1 MPAWRGSTHASG
13 TGPGRG
19 GRETSAAVPAGGV
32 RRGGARAR
40 RAWGRPRPARIER
53 RPRGAARHRAHALSP
68 AARHRWARRLP
79 RARHRPL
86 RPRRVDPARVRR
98 ARVVGRGRARRA
110 AFDRDRR
117 RRGRGGGPLGRPRA
131 HAAAR
136 HHGLRARAAARGAP
150 PAARRT
156 VAAQR
161 DARDR
166 RARSDGV
173 DVGRPPRVRGG
184 PLARG
189 PPVRRG
195 RAGARGV
202 TQSRA
207 GAPHPAQ
214 RAHSGH
220 RRGGARRRQRDH
232 ARGGPLVPRPRRA
245 TTYTIMGQHD
255 RFRPGHA
262 RQRTLG
268 RHGAG
273 RRARAGRGRMH
284 AAGRR
289 GARRA
294 PASQDPPMTRRR
306 LATAC
311 ALTALLAPLAR
322 FAPRGA
328 ARAQA
333 YDLVLAGG
341 RVLDPESGL
350 DATRNVGVTSGRIT
364 AVTTELPAAR
374 ETLDVRGL
382 VVAPGFI
389 DLHAHGQ
396 DSESYRY
403 YAHDGVT
410 TALELE
416 IGTYPVAPW
425 YAAREG
431 RALINYGVTV
441 GHPGARRALLRRD
454 QSLAG
459 ALALGDT
466 SRGWTHAEIPA
477 PDLPRLDSLVERGLA
492 EGALGIGFGI
502 AYTPGASREEI
513 LRIFRVAAR
522 HGVPC
527 FVHLRQGGRDPVTGG
542 SVAALQE
549 VIADAAATGAS
560 LHVVH
565 VTSMGQRDTPLLL
578 QLIRG
583 ARERGLDVTTEAY
596 PYTAGSTALQS
607 AVFDPG
613 WQQRMAITYHD
624 ILYPPTGERL
634 TRASFAR
641 LRRQGATVVIFQI
654 PDSTVRQTLADSLV
668 MVASDGISPHGHPRL
683 AGTHARVL
691 GRYVRDSGALSLQ
704 DAVRKM
710 TLLPA
715 QRLERVVPA
724 MRAKGRVQVG
734 ADADLTVFDAARVVD
749 RATYERPA
757 QFSEGIVHV
766 LVHGVFVVRNSASVA
781 AHPGRP
787 IRRGL

>member
-1 MPAWRGSTHASG
+1 MIAFPKSVLLPLLVVL
-13 TGPGRG
+13 PG
-19 GRETSAAVPAGGV
+19 AV
-32 RRGGARAR
+32 
-40 RAWGRPRPARIER
+40 
-53 RPRGAARHRAHALSP
+53 
-68 AARHRWARRLP
+68 
-79 RARHRPL
+79 
-86 RPRRVDPARVRR
+86 
-98 ARVVGRGRARRA
+98 
-110 AFDRDRR
+110 
-117 RRGRGGGPLGRPRA
+117 
-131 HAAAR
+131 
-136 HHGLRARAAARGAP
+136 
-150 PAARRT
+150 
-156 VAAQR
+156 
-161 DARDR
+161 
-166 RARSDGV
+166 
-173 DVGRPPRVRGG
+173 
-184 PLARG
+184 
-189 PPVRRG
+189 
-195 RAGARGV
+195 
-202 TQSRA
+202 
-207 GAPHPAQ
+207 
-214 RAHSGH
+214 
-220 RRGGARRRQRDH
+220 
-232 ARGGPLVPRPRRA
+232 
-245 TTYTIMGQHD
+245 
-255 RFRPGHA
+255 
-262 RQRTLG
+262 
-268 RHGAG
+268 
-273 RRARAGRGRMH
+273 
-284 AAGRR
+284 
-289 GARRA
+289 
-294 PASQDPPMTRRR
+294 
-306 LATAC
+306 
-311 ALTALLAPLAR
+311 ALTA
-322 FAPRGA
+322 RGTG
-328 ARAQA
+328 AQGEQ
-333 YDLVLAGG
+333 YDLVLVGG
-341 RVLDPESGL
+341 RVLDPETAL
-350 DATRNVGVTSGRIT
+350 DAQRNVGIRDGRIA
-364 AVTTELPAAR
+364 AVTVEPLAAR
-374 ETLDVRGL
+374 ETLAVSGL

-425 YAAREG
+425 YAERDG
-431 RALINYGVTV
+431 RALINYGVSA
-441 GHPGARRALLRRD
+441 GHVGARRALIAHDESFPGLSAIAR
-454 QSLAG
+454 
-459 ALALGDT
+459 DT
-466 SRGWTHAEIPA
+466 SRSWTHRALPDA
-477 PDLPRLDSLVERGLA
+477 DLPRLDSLVERGLA

-513 LRIFRVAAR
+513 LRVFRIAAR

-583 ARERGLDVTTEAY
+583 AREHGLDVTTEAY

-766 LVHGVFVVRNSASVA
+766 LVSGVFVVRNGASVA
-781 AHPGRP
+781 AHPGRA
-787 IRRGL
+787 IRRGP

>member
-1 MPAWRGSTHASG
+1 MDRTPVGDLEQ
-13 TGPGRG
+13 PGALLLRK
-19 GRETSAAVPAGGV
+19 VAGD
-32 RRGGARAR
+32 RDLALD
-40 RAWGRPRPARIER
+40 PIE
-53 RPRGAARHRAHALSP
+53 HALCGFTFG
-68 AARHRWARRLP
+68 AVVG
-79 RARHRPL
+79 
-86 RPRRVDPARVRR
+86 VDPRMAQANRH
-98 ARVVGRGRARRA
+98 A
-110 AFDRDRR
+110 ANRPPFPSRIQRDRH
-117 RRGRGGGPLGRPRA
+117 GRSGAEARQQQVVRPEPPVGPSGGHRLVGDQAMTPRCDLLGESVSPTMHDHDRLLVWID
-131 HAAAR
+131 HA
-136 HHGLRARAAARGAP
+136 
-150 PAARRT
+150 
-156 VAAQR
+156 
-161 DARDR
+161 
-166 RARSDGV
+166 
-173 DVGRPPRVRGG
+173 
-184 PLARG
+184 G
-189 PPVRRG
+189 PPVCG
-195 RAGARGV
+195 KV
-202 TQSRA
+202 
-207 GAPHPAQ
+207 
-214 RAHSGH
+214 
-220 RRGGARRRQRDH
+220 
-232 ARGGPLVPRPRRA
+232 
-245 TTYTIMGQHD
+245 
-255 RFRPGHA
+255 
-262 RQRTLG
+262 
-268 RHGAG
+268 
-273 RRARAGRGRMH
+273 
-284 AAGRR
+284 
-289 GARRA
+289 
-294 PASQDPPMTRRR
+294 
-306 LATAC
+306 
-311 ALTALLAPLAR
+311 
-322 FAPRGA
+322 
-328 ARAQA
+328 
-333 YDLVLAGG
+333 
-341 RVLDPESGL
+341 
-350 DATRNVGVTSGRIT
+350 RIA
-364 AVTTELPAAR
+364 AVTVEPLAAR
-374 ETLDVRGL
+374 ETLAVAGL

-425 YAAREG
+425 YAERDG
-431 RALINYGVTV
+431 RALINYGVSA
-441 GHPGARRALLRRD
+441 GHVGARRALIAHD
-454 QSLAG
+454 ESLPGVG
-459 ALALGDT
+459 AITRDT
-466 SRGWTHAEIPA
+466 SRSWTHGALPDA
-477 PDLPRLDSLVERGLA
+477 DLPRLDSLVERGLA

-513 LRIFRVAAR
+513 LRVFRVAAR

-527 FVHLRQGGRDPVTGG
+527 FVHLREGGRDPATGG
-542 SVAALQE
+542 SVAGLQE

-613 WQQRMAITYHD
+613 WQQRMSITYHD

-654 PDSTVRQTLADSLV
+654 PDSTVRQTLVDSLV

-715 QRLERVVPA
+715 RRLERVVPA

-787 IRRGL
+787 IRRVP

>member
-1 MPAWRGSTHASG
+1 
-13 TGPGRG
+13 
-19 GRETSAAVPAGGV
+19 
-32 RRGGARAR
+32 
-40 RAWGRPRPARIER
+40 
-53 RPRGAARHRAHALSP
+53 
-68 AARHRWARRLP
+68 
-79 RARHRPL
+79 
-86 RPRRVDPARVRR
+86 
-98 ARVVGRGRARRA
+98 
-110 AFDRDRR
+110 
-117 RRGRGGGPLGRPRA
+117 
-131 HAAAR
+131 
-136 HHGLRARAAARGAP
+136 
-150 PAARRT
+150 
-156 VAAQR
+156 
-161 DARDR
+161 
-166 RARSDGV
+166 
-173 DVGRPPRVRGG
+173 
-184 PLARG
+184 
-189 PPVRRG
+189 
-195 RAGARGV
+195 
-202 TQSRA
+202 
-207 GAPHPAQ
+207 
-214 RAHSGH
+214 
-220 RRGGARRRQRDH
+220 
-232 ARGGPLVPRPRRA
+232 
-245 TTYTIMGQHD
+245 
-255 RFRPGHA
+255 
-262 RQRTLG
+262 
-268 RHGAG
+268 
-273 RRARAGRGRMH
+273 
-284 AAGRR
+284 
-289 GARRA
+289 
-294 PASQDPPMTRRR
+294 MTRRR

-364 AVTTELPAAR
+364 AVTTEPLAAR

-403 YAHDGVT
+403 YSHDGVT

-477 PDLPRLDSLVERGLA
+477 PDLPGLDSLVEQGLV
-492 EGALGIGFGI
+492 EGALGVGFGI

-513 LRIFRVAAR
+513 LRLFRIAAR
-522 HGVPC
+522 HSVPC
-527 FVHLRQGGRDPVTGG
+527 FVHLREGGRDPATGG

-549 VIADAAATGAS
+549 VIADAAATGAP

-583 ARERGLDVTTEAY
+583 ARERGLEVTTAAS

-613 WQQRMAITYHD
+613 WQKRMGITYHD
-624 ILYPPTGERL
+624 ILYPSTGERL

-704 DAVRKM
+704 DAVRDRKS
-710 TLLPA
+710 T
-715 QRLERVVPA
+715 RLNSSHSQISYA
-724 MRAKGRVQVG
+724 
-734 ADADLTVFDAARVVD
+734 VFCLKKKKK
-749 RATYERPA
+749 T
-757 QFSEGIVHV
+757 
-766 LVHGVFVVRNSASVA
+766 N
-781 AHPGRP
+781 
-787 IRRGL
+787 

>member
-1 MPAWRGSTHASG
+1 MIGRWVAS
-13 TGPGRG
+13 
-19 GRETSAAVPAGGV
+19 
-32 RRGGARAR
+32 
-40 RAWGRPRPARIER
+40 
-53 RPRGAARHRAHALSP
+53 
-68 AARHRWARRLP
+68 
-79 RARHRPL
+79 
-86 RPRRVDPARVRR
+86 
-98 ARVVGRGRARRA
+98 
-110 AFDRDRR
+110 
-117 RRGRGGGPLGRPRA
+117 
-131 HAAAR
+131 
-136 HHGLRARAAARGAP
+136 
-150 PAARRT
+150 
-156 VAAQR
+156 
-161 DARDR
+161 
-166 RARSDGV
+166 
-173 DVGRPPRVRGG
+173 
-184 PLARG
+184 
-189 PPVRRG
+189 
-195 RAGARGV
+195 
-202 TQSRA
+202 
-207 GAPHPAQ
+207 
-214 RAHSGH
+214 
-220 RRGGARRRQRDH
+220 
-232 ARGGPLVPRPRRA
+232 
-245 TTYTIMGQHD
+245 
-255 RFRPGHA
+255 
-262 RQRTLG
+262 
-268 RHGAG
+268 
-273 RRARAGRGRMH
+273 
-284 AAGRR
+284 
-289 GARRA
+289 
-294 PASQDPPMTRRR
+294 
-306 LATAC
+306 AC
-311 ALTALLAPLAR
+311 ALAAVLGMSSVGHDH
-322 FAPRGA
+322 PRSA
-328 ARAQA
+328 TILEKLERHEP

-341 RVLDPESGL
+341 RVLDPESQL
-350 DATRNVGVTSGRIT
+350 DAVRNVAIQDGRIA
-364 AVTTELPAAR
+364 AVATEPLAAR

-382 VVAPGFI
+382 VIAPGFI
-389 DLHAHGQ
+389 DLHVHGQ

-416 IGTYPVAPW
+416 IGTYPVTPW

-431 RALINYGVTV
+431 RSLINYGVSV
-441 GHPGARRALLRRD
+441 GHVGARRALLTHD
-454 QSLAG
+454 ESLPGVG
-459 ALALGDT
+459 AITRDT
-466 SRGWTHAEIPA
+466 SRSWTHGALPDA
-477 PDLPRLDSLVERGLA
+477 DLPRLDSMVERGVA

-513 LRIFRVAAR
+513 LRVFRVAAR

-527 FVHLRQGGRDPVTGG
+527 FVHLREGGRDPATGG
-542 SVAALQE
+542 SVAGLQE

-613 WQQRMAITYHD
+613 WQQRMSLTYHD

-766 LVHGVFVVRNSASVA
+766 LVRGVFVVRNSASVA

-787 IRRGL
+787 IRRAP